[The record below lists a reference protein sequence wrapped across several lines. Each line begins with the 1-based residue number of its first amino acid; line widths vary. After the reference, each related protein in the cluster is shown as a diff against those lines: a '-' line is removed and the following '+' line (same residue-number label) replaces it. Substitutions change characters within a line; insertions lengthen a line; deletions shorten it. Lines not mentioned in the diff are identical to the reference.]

1 MRKILIL
8 FVFIFISGCALISFA
23 KDFEDI
29 PDATVAEVL
38 EMPDNKLVFMQGTLD
53 NQIFTDDTGS
63 IDVGNNFYSDPEQ
76 KIEILARTHNTLF
89 SHEIN
94 IITLSPI

>member
-1 MRKILIL
+1 MGTVLKYIIY
-8 FVFIFISGCALISFA
+8 IALIAVVYFA

-29 PDATVAEVL
+29 PNATVAEVL
-38 EMPDNKLVFMQGTLD
+38 DMPDNKLVFMQGTLD
-53 NQIFTDDTGS
+53 NQIFTDATGS
-63 IDVGNNFYSDPEQ
+63 IEVGNNFYSDPKQ